1 MGSCIG
7 KNRGRELKE
16 EEKQVTISQEEFEIK
31 INHYKSLNREFA
43 SNRNKEL
50 TNVSLIVSDLT
61 NQNRFLM
68 EYVAFEI
75 ERREKFQNLYGV
87 IV

>member
-1 MGSCIG
+1 M
-7 KNRGRELKE
+7 
-16 EEKQVTISQEEFEIK
+16 SQEEFDTK
-31 INHYKSLNREFA
+31 LNHYKFLNREFA

-61 NQNRFLM
+61 NQNRFFT
-68 EYVAFEI
+68 EYLSFEI
-75 ERREKFQNLYGV
+75 ERRGKFQNIHGV